1 MGQWDYRLT
10 QCTSWSNDDKN
21 NGRNTLLK
29 KIALAWSLPA
39 KNAFKN
45 VYGFSLN
52 QLAFGHSTN
61 LLVLNESSLAT
72 VEGKASSQIIADH
85 LNSLNAA
92 RKSHVENEALRKM
105 TRALQSQ
112 TRTATT

>member
-1 MGQWDYRLT
+1 MMIKIMAETR
-10 QCTSWSNDDKN
+10 CS
-21 NGRNTLLK
+21 K

-52 QLAFGHSTN
+52 QLASGHSTN

-72 VEGKASSQIIADH
+72 VEGKASSQITADH
-85 LNSLNAA
+85 LNSLDAD
-92 RKSHVENEALRKM
+92 RKIHVENEALRKM